1 MLSKLYRKLYLYSV
15 AVIISSMVLTG
26 TVMNVVFFRGEKR
39 LVSEHIKEELSFV
52 KGVIYDLYKDS
63 PTKLDSKIR
72 QINKTFN
79 WDISVWKKNKCI
91 IYTSKI
97 PDINEFTTQ
106 DVEED
111 IIVSER
117 KKGFLVYFDD
127 KNKDKG
133 FFTIRFFH
141 RKRPPNEVFNN
152 EQPKKGNLNEQR
164 PEPPPEPH
172 RFPGPWGGIIGLFVT
187 IFFLAILIIPYTLYI
202 VKPFK
207 KLMISIENVS
217 KGNFSTLVEVPP
229 NSEFRLIADAFNNMT
244 NRIQEMI
251 NQKQRLIADV
261 SHELRSPLTKIRLS
275 LEIVSKEGIK
285 KQKYIDKAIAEVENL
300 DGLIDDL
307 LLASK
312 FELDTKMDDFQDF
325 EIISFIKNII
335 SKNQILFDEKG
346 FTINQKFEIKE
357 HYIKGQKKYLEHAI
371 SNIFSNSMKYAPKNS
386 SIDVNISKK
395 ERSVIISIRD
405 YGAGVK
411 KEELEMIFEPFYRTD
426 ESRDRRTGGTGLGL
440 SIVKKLIQLHD
451 GKVFAELPEDG
462 KGGLIVKIIL

>member
-26 TVMNVVFFRGEKR
+26 TVMNVVFFKGEKR
-39 LVSEHIKEELSFV
+39 MVSEHIKKELLFA

-63 PTKLDSKIR
+63 PTKLDSKIK
-72 QINKTFN
+72 QINRTFN
-79 WDISVWKKNKCI
+79 WDISVWEKNKCI
-91 IYTSKI
+91 VYTNRI
-97 PDINEFTTQ
+97 PNIDDFTPQ
-106 DVEED
+106 DVDED
-111 IIVSER
+111 IVLSER
-117 KKGFLVYFDD
+117 KKGFLVYFDE

-141 RKRPPNEVFNN
+141 RKRQPNSVFNKQN
-152 EQPKKGNLNEQR
+152 PNDSSSMQQP
-164 PEPPPEPH
+164 PPPPEPRH
-172 RFPGPWGGIIGLFVT
+172 FPGPLGGIISLFIT
-187 IFFLAILIIPYTLYI
+187 TFFLAILIIPYTLYI

-217 KGNFSTLVEVPP
+217 KGNFATLVEVPP

-307 LLASK
+307 LLSSK

-325 EIISFIKNII
+325 EVVSFIKNII

-346 FTINQKFEIKE
+346 FKVNQKFEVKE
-357 HYIKGQKKYLEHAI
+357 HYLKGQKRYLEHAI
-371 SNIFSNSMKYAPKNS
+371 NNIFSNSIKYAQKDS
-386 SIDVNISKK
+386 YIDVNVSKK
-395 ERSVIISIRD
+395 ENSVIISIRD

-411 KEELEMIFEPFYRTD
+411 KEELDVIFEPFYRTD

-440 SIVKKLIQLHD
+440 SIVKKLISLHN

>member
-1 MLSKLYRKLYLYSV
+1 MLSKLYRKLYLYSI

-26 TVMNVVFFRGEKR
+26 TVMNVVFFRGEKKM
-39 LVSEHIKEELSFV
+39 VSEHIKEELSFV

-63 PTKLDSKIR
+63 PNKLDSKIR

-79 WDISVWKKNKCI
+79 WDISVWEKNKCI
-91 IYTSKI
+91 VYTSKI
-97 PDINEFTTQ
+97 PDINDFTTQ

-111 IIVSER
+111 IIISER

-127 KNKDKG
+127 QNKDKG

-141 RKRPPNEVFNN
+141 KKRPPKGIFPDNKD
-152 EQPKKGNLNEQR
+152 KKDSNDL
-164 PEPPPEPH
+164 PPPPPEH
-172 RFPGPWGGIIGLFVT
+172 HFPGPWGGIIGLFTT

-217 KGNFSTLVEVPP
+217 KGNFSTLVEVPA

-251 NQKQRLIADV
+251 NQKQRMIADV

-285 KQKYIDKAIAEVENL
+285 KQKYIDKAISEVENL
-300 DGLIDDL
+300 DVLIDDL

-325 EIISFIKNII
+325 EIVSFVKSII

-346 FTINQKFEIKE
+346 FTVNQKLEVKE
-357 HYIKGQKKYLEHAI
+357 YYIKGQKKYLEHAI
-371 SNIFSNSMKYAPKNS
+371 SNIFSNSIKYAPKDS
-386 SIDVNISKK
+386 AIDVNISKK
-395 ERSVIISIRD
+395 DNSVIISIRD
-405 YGAGVK
+405 YGSGVK
-411 KEELEMIFEPFYRTD
+411 KEELETIFEPFYRTD

-451 GKVFAELPEDG
+451 GKVFAELPDDG